1 MENYWFALVAG
12 VALAL
17 TGVFGLAWRFR
28 ARAVQR
34 WLAALD
40 AFAQRELAATG
51 ASKR

>member
-1 MENYWFALVAG
+1 MENYWLALAAG

-28 ARAVQR
+28 ARAVRR
-34 WLAALD
+34 WLTALD
-40 AFAQRELAATG
+40 AFARREIA